1 MELRTLP
8 GELLILSGNPLGKLY
23 KTLSLIAKVTYCCLG
38 LRTMTT
44 LNHIDDT
51 LDSNLML
58 HQMSKLLS
66 CITTLY
72 ANKANRVGF
81 VLTDT
86 QNGVLS
92 LMI

>member
-1 MELRTLP
+1 M
-8 GELLILSGNPLGKLY
+8 
-23 KTLSLIAKVTYCCLG
+23 
-38 LRTMTT
+38 MT

-72 ANKANRVGF
+72 ANKANRVAF
-81 VLTDT
+81 VLADI